1 MIGILKKYSEKLSAH
16 GLSEPRHTAFF
27 AIDAGISQ
35 YGGAAGEIKGLE
47 DALIAVFGKMNIS
60 SLVFAIPSEPYL
72 GILRELLK
80 WGIGSNSTIVPEDC
94 ETRTFFHDIPVIEG
108 IDPEGIAGALA
119 ERKSVITAK
128 MPAIISYGTVSPE
141 QAFISFSSTCF
152 STFVKYFYDH
162 LRYLNLSRKSG
173 TPPDPSRLRAFE
185 EITMHLAE
193 GPRLWSESLTEEIP
207 IPALKDMG
215 LRPTKPENEQG
226 LLRMMQE
233 AGRKLVEERLVDS
246 YFGNISAYYN
256 ETIYISETAASLDE
270 LEGAI
275 DPVPVDGSSSI
286 GITASSEFPT
296 HRSVYS
302 QTPYRFIL
310 HGHPKFSVIMSMV
323 CEKECPFRGR
333 CHRACP
339 EKRHICG
346 APVVPGEIGTGPA
359 GIVNTVPRAF
369 KKHDTVIV
377 LGHGVFT
384 AGTDGFQRP
393 LLRMKEIE
401 ACAMKE
407 YFRNERTYS
416 GYL

>member
-1 MIGILKKYSEKLSAH
+1 MTGILKKYSEKLSVQ

-27 AIDAGISQ
+27 AIDAEISQ
-35 YGGAAGEIKGLE
+35 YGGATGEIKGLE
-47 DALIAVFGKMNIS
+47 DALISVFGKMNIS

-80 WGIGSNSTIVPEDC
+80 WRRGSNSTIVPEDC

-162 LRYLNLSRKSG
+162 LRYLNLCRKSG
-173 TPPDPSRLRAFE
+173 NPPDSSRLKAFE
-185 EITMHLAE
+185 EITK
-193 GPRLWSESLTEEIP
+193 EIP
-207 IPALKDMG
+207 IPALKDRG
-215 LRPTKPENEQG
+215 LRPTKPENEQE
-226 LLRMMQE
+226 LLCMMQE

-323 CEKECPFRGR
+323 CEKQCPFRGS

-359 GIVNTVPRAF
+359 GIVSSVPGAF

-384 AGTDGFQRP
+384 AGTEGFQKP
-393 LLRMKEIE
+393 LSRMKEIE

>member
-1 MIGILKKYSEKLSAH
+1 MIGILKKYSEKLSVQ

-27 AIDAGISQ
+27 AIDAEISQ
-35 YGGAAGEIKGLE
+35 YGGATGEIKGLE
-47 DALIAVFGKMNIS
+47 DALISVFGKMNIS
-60 SLVFAIPSEPYL
+60 SLLFAIPAEPYL

-80 WGIGSNSTIVPEDC
+80 WGRGSNSTIVPEDC

-162 LRYLNLSRKSG
+162 LRYLNLCRKAG

-185 EITMHLAE
+185 EITK
-193 GPRLWSESLTEEIP
+193 EIP

-215 LRPTKPENEQG
+215 LRHTIPENEQG

-256 ETIYISETAASLDE
+256 ETIYISETAASFDE

-359 GIVNTVPRAF
+359 GIVNTVPWAF

-384 AGTDGFQRP
+384 AGTEGFQRP